1 MRQCDWVRGGGT
13 AAVTTKESLAGR
25 ACVAVT
31 LAAQL
36 LSQSVDAVDAA
47 AAAVVVDQAEA
58 CADEDIK
65 QLVVTSRTRHKSN
78 RWLHLNSYCIFAQDK
93 TIF

>member
-36 LSQSVDAVDAA
+36 LSQSVDDVD

-78 RWLHLNSYCIFAQDK
+78 RWLPLNSYYIFAQDK
-93 TIF
+93 TIS